1 MGWLVASAFFFTLVL
16 AAATLLLW
24 RRLRRLEASAAGRPG
39 LKVRPEGEI
48 FHSVELSLEAML
60 EELELK
66 EREILQRLDR
76 REREILASFERLYAN
91 LPLQSSEVPGQAL
104 HSEPSEVEREEAEIR
119 DKGADQCSPPSE
131 ESPSAGEAGEAF
143 RHLRHADKVAAV
155 RRLAR
160 EGLDAVAI
168 AKQLGL
174 GQGEVALILHLERT
188 V

>member
-1 MGWLVASAFFFTLVL
+1 MGWLVASAFFLTLVL
-16 AAATLLLW
+16 GAATLLLW
-24 RRLRRLEASAAGRPG
+24 RRLRRLEASAASKPAF
-39 LKVRPEGEI
+39 KARPEGEI

-66 EREILQRLDR
+66 EREILQRIER
-76 REREILASFERLYAN
+76 REREILASFERLFAN
-91 LPLQSSEVPGQAL
+91 LPQRSLELPAQAL
-104 HSEPSEVEREEAEIR
+104 HSEQSGVEREEAEVR
-119 DKGADQCSPPSE
+119 GEGPGESSLPSE
-131 ESPSAGEAGEAF
+131 EPPAGDGDAAF
-143 RHLRHADKVAAV
+143 GGPRGADKVAAV